1 MKKRNLYIYQ
11 STEWRL
17 FLASILLSLLLV
29 AVIGYYLV
37 TEPQLSRT
45 QVLVFISHTFGGRA
59 AGIGLCIIDQL
70 NPLVSI
76 FYNFYIEVLI
86 VFFTYPLFVLSLN
99 NFIRFRGLRLYSLK
113 LERKARKHKDKI
125 ANYGWIGIFIF
136 VMLPFPATGPVMGSI
151 IGYLMKMRTWLNF
164 SATLLG
170 TFTAIVIWFVFFDF
184 LEQQLHIIRYIF
196 VGIVVIVLLTYFGRI
211 TLSIKKFFAKKDDK
225 NSK

>member
-1 MKKRNLYIYQ
+1 MLLI
-11 STEWRL
+11 SAG
-17 FLASILLSLLLV
+17 LAVLLM

-37 TEPQLSRT
+37 TDHQMSKTLL
-45 QVLVFISHTFGGRA
+45 LVFIAHTFGGRA

-70 NPLVSI
+70 NPAVSI
-76 FYNFYIEVLI
+76 LYNFYIEVLI

-99 NFIRFRGLRLYSLK
+99 NFISFRGLRLYSLK
-113 LERKARKHKDKI
+113 LERKARKHKENI

-151 IGYLMKMRTWLNF
+151 IGYLMRLRPWKNF

-184 LEQQLHIIRYIF
+184 LEQHLHIIRYIF
-196 VGIVVIVLLTYFGRI
+196 AGIVVIVVLTYLGKI
-211 TLSIKKFFAKKDDK
+211 ALSIKNFFAKK
-225 NSK
+225 S

>member
-17 FLASILLSLLLV
+17 FLASVLLSLLLI

-37 TEPQLSRT
+37 TEPEKSRT
-45 QVLVFISHTFGGRA
+45 LFLVFIAHTFGGRA

-76 FYNFYIEVLI
+76 LYNFYIEVLI
-86 VFFTYPLFVLSLN
+86 VFFTYPVFVLSVN
-99 NFIRFRGLRLYSLK
+99 NFIGFRGLRLYSLK
-113 LERKARKHKDKI
+113 LERKARKHKERI
-125 ANYGWIGIFIF
+125 ANYGWIGVFTF

-151 IGYLMKMRTWLNF
+151 IGYLMRMRPYQIF

-184 LEQQLHIIRYIF
+184 LEQHLHIIHYIF
-196 VGIVVIVLLTYFGRI
+196 AGIVVIVVLTYLGKI
-211 TLSIKKFFAKKDDK
+211 TLLIKKFFTKRT
-225 NSK
+225 